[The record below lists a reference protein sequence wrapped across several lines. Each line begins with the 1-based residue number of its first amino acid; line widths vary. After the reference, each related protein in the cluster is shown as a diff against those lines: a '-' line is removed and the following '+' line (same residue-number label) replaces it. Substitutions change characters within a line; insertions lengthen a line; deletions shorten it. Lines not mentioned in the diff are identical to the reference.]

1 MSSLYSKKY
10 ADKYETNKYIWE
22 NEDNKNSAVAKKA
35 NAENEEIRKQLGI
48 EKDTMDYNAFKNAR
62 ANYSDYYEMADSV
75 SINPEYKKQS
85 DALYD
90 SINNFT
96 YDAEDDPNYVAF
108 ANAAKRE
115 SQSAQKNTYAN
126 MTKASGGRNN
136 SYAAAAT
143 AQVGQAYAQKI
154 SDYAKMLADEAYDKL
169 VKKYELSN
177 ERYNQEAER
186 AENEYKKYIEL
197 GDAEVKR
204 QRNTLKDQQESKQAK
219 LEYDTDQ
226 LNYDTKLL
234 DYDVKLDNYKAQLI
248 KNKILNAQN
257 EYEYERWLKD
267 PNYEIKDKK
276 LAEAIGDYAAYSW
289 LKQNGR
295 DYLYSKYNK

>member
-22 NEDNKNSAVAKKA
+22 NESDKNSAAAKKA
-35 NAENEEIRKQLGI
+35 TAENQEIRDRLGI
-48 EKDTMDYNAFKNAR
+48 GADTMNYEAYKNAR
-62 ANYSDYYEMADSV
+62 TNHSDYYNMAENV
-75 SINPEYKKQS
+75 TINPEYKKQS

-96 YDAEDDPNYVAF
+96 YDAEDDPNYIAF

-115 SQSAQKNTYAN
+115 SKSAQKDTYAT

-143 AQVGQAYAQKI
+143 TQVGQAYAQKI
-154 SDYAKMLADEAYDKL
+154 NDYAKTLAGEAYNKL

-177 ERYNQEAER
+177 ERYNQEVER
-186 AENEYKKYIEL
+186 ANAEYDKYMKL
-197 GDAEVKR
+197 GDAEVER
-204 QRNTLKDQQESKQAK
+204 QRNTLADQREAK
-219 LEYDTDQ
+219 SAELDYI
-226 LNYDTKLL
+226 TKL
-234 DYDVKLDNYKAQLI
+234 DEYKAQLI
-248 KNKILNAQN
+248 ENKVLNAKN
-257 EYEYERWLKD
+257 EYEYQRWLED
-267 PNYEIKDKK
+267 PNYESKDKK
-276 LAEAIGDYAAYSW
+276 LAEAIGDYMGYSW

-295 DYLYSKYNK
+295 DYLYSRLYN

>member
-22 NEDNKNSAVAKKA
+22 NESDKNSAAAKKA
-35 NAENEEIRKQLGI
+35 TAENQEIRDRLGI
-48 EKDTMDYNAFKNAR
+48 GADTMNYEAYKNAR
-62 ANYSDYYEMADSV
+62 TNHSDYYNMAENV
-75 SINPEYKKQS
+75 TINPEYKKQS

-96 YDAEDDPNYVAF
+96 YDAEDDPNYIAF

-115 SQSAQKNTYAN
+115 SKSAQKDTYATI
-126 MTKASGGRNN
+126 TKASGGRNN

-154 SDYAKMLADEAYDKL
+154 NDYAKTLAGEAYNKL

-177 ERYNQEAER
+177 ERYNQEVER
-186 AENEYKKYIEL
+186 ANAEYDKYMKL
-197 GDAEVKR
+197 GDAEVER
-204 QRNTLKDQQESKQAK
+204 QRNTLADQREAK
-219 LEYDTDQ
+219 SAELDYI
-226 LNYDTKLL
+226 TKL
-234 DYDVKLDNYKAQLI
+234 DEYKAQLI
-248 KNKILNAQN
+248 ENKVLNAKN
-257 EYEYERWLKD
+257 EYEYQRWLED

-276 LAEAIGDYAAYSW
+276 LAEAIGDYMGYSW

-295 DYLYSKYNK
+295 DYLYSRLYN

>member
-22 NEDNKNSAVAKKA
+22 NESDKNSAAAKKA
-35 NAENEEIRKQLGI
+35 TAENQEIRDRLGI
-48 EKDTMDYNAFKNAR
+48 GADTMNYEAYKNAR
-62 ANYSDYYEMADSV
+62 TNHSDYYNMAENV
-75 SINPEYKKQS
+75 TINPEYKKQS

-96 YDAEDDPNYVAF
+96 YDAEDDPNYIAF

-115 SQSAQKNTYAN
+115 SKSAQKDTYAT

-154 SDYAKMLADEAYDKL
+154 NDYAKTLAGEAYNKL

-177 ERYNQEAER
+177 ERYNQEVER
-186 AENEYKKYIEL
+186 ANAEYDKYMKL
-197 GDAEVKR
+197 GDAEVER
-204 QRNTLKDQQESKQAK
+204 QRNTLADQREAK
-219 LEYDTDQ
+219 SAELDYI
-226 LNYDTKLL
+226 TKL
-234 DYDVKLDNYKAQLI
+234 DEYKAQLI
-248 KNKILNAQN
+248 ENKVLNAKN
-257 EYEYERWLKD
+257 EYEYQRWLED

-276 LAEAIGDYAAYSW
+276 LAEAIGDYMGYSW

-295 DYLYSKYNK
+295 DYLYSRLYN